1 MLVRVQIS
9 PSLDDTHIHLYQFQV
24 TEASELLKGLN
35 LYFYLW
41 LVKSL
46 THQTHMGPV
55 TKDTASGGNFLR
67 CWVAGKGEEQVGRK
81 VSHPR
86 PRLPQMS

>member
-1 MLVRVQIS
+1 M
-9 PSLDDTHIHLYQFQV
+9 
-24 TEASELLKGLN
+24 KGLN

-46 THQTHMGPV
+46 THRIHTGPV
-55 TKDTASGGNFLR
+55 TKETALGGNFLR
-67 CWVAGKGEEQVGRK
+67 CRVAGKGEEQEGGK
-81 VSHPR
+81 ASCAR

>member
-1 MLVRVQIS
+1 M
-9 PSLDDTHIHLYQFQV
+9 
-24 TEASELLKGLN
+24 KGLN

-46 THQTHMGPV
+46 TYQIHTGPV
-55 TKDTASGGNFLR
+55 TKETASGGNFLR
-67 CWVAGKGEEQVGRK
+67 CRVAGESEEQVGWKASR
-81 VSHPR
+81 PR

>member
-1 MLVRVQIS
+1 M
-9 PSLDDTHIHLYQFQV
+9 
-24 TEASELLKGLN
+24 KGLN

-46 THQTHMGPV
+46 THRIHTGPV
-55 TKDTASGGNFLR
+55 TKETASGGNFLR
-67 CWVAGKGEEQVGRK
+67 CRVAGKSEEQVGQK
-81 VSHPR
+81 ASHPR